1 MKKIGY
7 TLSEIVIALG
17 LVSVI
22 AVITAPLI
30 GNILPDKNKITVL
43 KTYKIIN
50 DTVAELLNDPSKYR
64 KREITDPSFNC
75 PPDSYCY
82 YVGLGDTTTDVKAL
96 DGEPIDKN
104 NKFIIL
110 FGESLHATRSGENG
124 SYYDYSDKWSFYTK
138 DGVAIPYKN
147 LPEDAV
153 KWTIEKNGE
162 LEKSKQGT
170 DKVNYYGQNYK
181 ITIDI
186 NGDEEPNKSAIKNAD
201 QYIFNVRY
209 DGLVTGVDKLT
220 IQYLKTADKLNNKKE
235 DYEAAEIK

>member
-64 KREITDPSFNC
+64 KREITDPSFVC
-75 PPDSYCY
+75 PGHYCY
-82 YVGLGDTTTDVKAL
+82 YVGLGDETTDVKAL
-96 DGEPIDKN
+96 DGESIDKN

-110 FGESLHATRSGENG
+110 FGESLHATSKNIKD
-124 SYYDYSDKWSFYTK
+124 SSFYTK
-138 DGVAIPYKN
+138 DGVAIPYTNNPPKDAIKWIITKGRKH
-147 LPEDAV
+147 ED
-153 KWTIEKNGE
+153 
-162 LEKSKQGT
+162 KQQIGQK
-170 DKVNYYGQNYK
+170 DFYYYGQDYI

-186 NGDEEPNKSAIKNAD
+186 NGEEGPDKSTVKNAD
-201 QYIFNVRY
+201 RYVFEVQY
-209 DGLVTGVDKLT
+209 DGFVTGVDKLT
-220 IQYLKTADKLNNKKE
+220 KQYLKTADKLNNKKE
-235 DYEAAEIK
+235 DYEELESNNH

>member
-1 MKKIGY
+1 MMKKIGY

-64 KREITDPSFNC
+64 KREITDTSFVC
-75 PPDSYCY
+75 PDDEYCY

-96 DGEPIDKN
+96 DGKSIDKN

-110 FGESLHATRSGENG
+110 FGESLHATRKPEENS
-124 SYYDYSDKWSFYTK
+124 SYDDNIKASSFYTK
-138 DGVAIPYKN
+138 DGVAVPYTNPPK
-147 LPEDAV
+147 DAI
-153 KWTIEKNGE
+153 KWIIETNGD
-162 LEKSKQGT
+162 LEEKPVT

-186 NGDEEPNKSAIKNAD
+186 NGDGEGLNKSAVKNAD

-209 DGLVTGVDKLT
+209 DGLVTGGDDLT
-220 IQYLKTADKLNNKKE
+220 RQYLKTADKLNNKKE
-235 DYEAAEIK
+235 DYE

>member
-1 MKKIGY
+1 MMKKIGY

-64 KREITDPSFNC
+64 KREITDSSFNC
-75 PPDSYCY
+75 PVAYCY
-82 YVGLGDTTTDVKAL
+82 YVGLGDKTVVKTL
-96 DGEPIDKN
+96 DGIDVEGEL
-104 NKFIIL
+104 KFNIL
-110 FGESLHATRSGENG
+110 FGESLHATRLGENG
-124 SYYDYSDKWSFYTK
+124 SYYDSSDKWSFYTK

-147 LPEDAV
+147 PPKDAI
-153 KWTIEKNGE
+153 KWTIEKDEIYEGKETVEISGDRYGLMRE
-162 LEKSKQGT
+162 L

-181 ITIDI
+181 ITIHI
-186 NGDEEPNKSAIKNAD
+186 NGN
-201 QYIFNVRY
+201 QYEFKVRY
-209 DGLVTGVDKLT
+209 DGLVTGGNNLT

>member
-50 DTVAELLNDPSKYR
+50 DIVAELLNDPSKYR
-64 KREITDPSFNC
+64 KREITDSSFNC
-75 PPDSYCY
+75 PPQSYCY
-82 YVGLGDTTTDVKAL
+82 YVGLGDETEVKTLDDVGAE
-96 DGEPIDKN
+96 GN
-104 NKFIIL
+104 YKFIIL
-110 FGESLHATRSGENG
+110 FGESLHATRSG
-124 SYYDYSDKWSFYTK
+124 YYDYSDNWSFYTK

-147 LPEDAV
+147 PPKDAI
-153 KWTIEKNGE
+153 KWTIEKDETYEDKIYKGKVKISGDFYG
-162 LEKSKQGT
+162 LVQL

-186 NGDEEPNKSAIKNAD
+186 NGN
-201 QYIFNVRY
+201 QYVFKVRH
-209 DGLVTGVDKLT
+209 DGLVTGGDDLT
-220 IQYLKTADKLNNKKE
+220 RQYLKTADKLNNKKE
-235 DYEAAEIK
+235 DYEAAGIK